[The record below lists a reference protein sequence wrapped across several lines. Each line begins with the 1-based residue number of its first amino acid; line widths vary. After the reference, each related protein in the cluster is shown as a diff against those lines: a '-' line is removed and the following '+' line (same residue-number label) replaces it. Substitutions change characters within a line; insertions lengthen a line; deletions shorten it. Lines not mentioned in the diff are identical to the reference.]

1 MDNYYAIL
9 GCGGHAR
16 SIADVILNNDI
27 NANFLF
33 FDDNAKAEEYI
44 CEQRHPVLKLANNT
58 EYLKKAEKIFL
69 GIGDNIARKEIAE
82 SLSCDLK
89 CKISCLIDKNAHV
102 GFMSEIGKGTF
113 VASFA
118 HIGPETKIGDGSII
132 NTNAIVEHECCVGD
146 YCHISVNSTI
156 CGRCHIGNNV
166 FLGAGAVIK
175 DYISIC
181 DNVTIGSG
189 SVVIKDISESGIYV
203 GNPAKRIK

>member
-16 SIADVILNNDI
+16 SIADIILNNDI
-27 NANFLF
+27 NADFIFL
-33 FDDNAKAEEYI
+33 DDNAKAEECIFEKRYK
-44 CEQRHPVLKLANNT
+44 VLKLASNT

-69 GIGDNIARKEIAE
+69 GIGENLARKEIVE
-82 SLSCDLK
+82 SLSHDLK
-89 CKISCLIDKNAHV
+89 YKIAYLIDKTAHV

-132 NTNAIVEHECCVGD
+132 NTNAVVEHECWVGD

-189 SVVIKDISESGIYV
+189 SVVIKDIREPGIYV
-203 GNPAKRIK
+203 GNPARKIK